1 MSGPRGRWAGL
12 AACLALGLALAG
24 CATPPPPSEGPLSW
38 SGYPLGQPPAPD
50 PGLRQALLAR
60 ADEEWRFFG
69 RQVVILRGDEESIP
83 HVGAWEDDDGTYAGR
98 VNAYWRVVGKP
109 SIGGM
114 DCQYPWSAA
123 FISWLMWEAGVP
135 DEQFPAAPAHG
146 GYIARIINDAIY
158 PGRFFVPRRVEDYSP
173 NPGDLICAFRGPFR
187 PPVFDLQVSP
197 EGFRGT
203 NTHCDLVVGKAGQVL
218 EAIGGNVRNSV
229 SKSTLELDGAGR
241 LQAVPRRTW
250 FLILQNRL

>member
-1 MSGPRGRWAGL
+1 MSGRRGRWAGP

-24 CATPPPPSEGPLSW
+24 CATPPPSEGPLSW

-50 PGLRQALLAR
+50 PSLRQALLAR

-69 RQVVILRGDEESIP
+69 RQVVVFRGEEESIP
-83 HVGAWEDDDGTYAGR
+83 HVGAWEDDDGGYA
-98 VNAYWRVVGKP
+98 
-109 SIGGM
+109 
-114 DCQYPWSAA
+114 
-123 FISWLMWEAGVP
+123 
-135 DEQFPAAPAHG
+135 
-146 GYIARIINDAIY
+146 
-158 PGRFFVPRRVEDYSP
+158 GRFFVPRRVEDYSP